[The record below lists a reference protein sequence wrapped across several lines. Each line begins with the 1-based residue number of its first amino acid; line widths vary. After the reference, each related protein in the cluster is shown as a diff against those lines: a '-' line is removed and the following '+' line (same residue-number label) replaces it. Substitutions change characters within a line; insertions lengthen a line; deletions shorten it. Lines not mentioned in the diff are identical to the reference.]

1 MKKSRNE
8 LLISLVFLTMLV
20 VWTVAAKFVDV
31 RPIGPNGSCVGLASV
46 NGFVHE
52 LFGVHMLLYYVTDW
66 LGLVPLFIA
75 VGFAVSGLVQWIKRR
90 NILKVD
96 ADILVLGL
104 FYIAVIA
111 VFLLFERIAL
121 NYRPILINGILEASY
136 PSSTTLLV
144 MCVMPTTAMQIKW
157 RMKTSVIKK
166 LVLICIYLFTAFMVI
181 GRLVSGVHW
190 FSDIIAGALTSVWLV
205 TMYHYLLIERKVS

>member
-1 MKKSRNE
+1 MKKSRKE
-8 LLISLVFLTMLV
+8 LLIPLVFLTLLV
-20 VWTVAAKFVDV
+20 IWTVAVKFVDV
-31 RPIGPNGSCVGLASV
+31 RPIGPNGTYVGLSSV
-46 NGFVHE
+46 NGFVHK

-75 VGFAVSGLVQWIKRR
+75 FGFAVSGLVQWIKRR
-90 NILKVD
+90 NVFKVD

-144 MCVMPTTAMQIKW
+144 MCVMPTTAMQLKR
-157 RMKTSVIKK
+157 RMKPSVIKK
-166 LVLICIYLFTAFMVI
+166 VVIISIYVFTAFMVI

-190 FSDIIAGALTSVWLV
+190 FSDIVAGALTSAWLV
-205 TMYHYLLIERKVS
+205 TMYHYFID

>member
-1 MKKSRNE
+1 MKKSRKE
-8 LLISLVFLTMLV
+8 LLIPLVFLTLLV
-20 VWTVAAKFVDV
+20 IWTVAVKFVDV
-31 RPIGPNGSCVGLASV
+31 RPIGPNGTCVGLSSV
-46 NGFVHE
+46 NGFVHK
-52 LFGVHMLLYYVTDW
+52 LFGVHMMLYYVTDW

-75 VGFAVSGLVQWIKRR
+75 FGFAVSGLVQWIKRR
-90 NILKVD
+90 NIFKVD

-121 NYRPILINGILEASY
+121 NYRPILINGTLEASY

-144 MCVMPTTAMQIKW
+144 MCVMPTTAMQLKR
-157 RMKTSVIKK
+157 RMKPSVIKK
-166 LVLICIYLFTAFMVI
+166 LVIISIYVFTAFMVI

-190 FSDIIAGALTSVWLV
+190 FSDIVAGALTSAWLV
-205 TMYHYLLIERKVS
+205 TMYHYFID

>member
-1 MKKSRNE
+1 MKKSRKE
-8 LLISLVFLTMLV
+8 LLIPLVFLTLLV
-20 VWTVAAKFVDV
+20 IWTIAVKFVDV
-31 RPIGPNGSCVGLASV
+31 RPIGPNGTCVGLSSV
-46 NGFVHE
+46 NGFVHK

-75 VGFAVSGLVQWIKRR
+75 FGFAVSGLVQWIKRR
-90 NILKVD
+90 NVFKVD

-144 MCVMPTTAMQIKW
+144 MCVMPTTAMQLERRIKP
-157 RMKTSVIKK
+157 SVIKK
-166 LVLICIYLFTAFMVI
+166 LVLISIYVFTAFMVI

-190 FSDIIAGALTSVWLV
+190 FSDIVAGALTSAWLV
-205 TMYHYLLIERKVS
+205 TMYHYFID